1 MNFPLPNVKDMTDR
15 EFILW
20 VCGAVLLYLLWINP
34 ASLDMKLEK
43 MGELQ
48 AQMIAEHKDLLKV
61 MQVQCLNHAENV
73 TDQDRRTRQQRRC
86 LTLQVNTEMVD

>member
-1 MNFPLPNVKDMTDR
+1 MNLPLPNVKDMTDR

-20 VCGAVLLYLLWINP
+20 VCGAVLVYLLWLNP
-34 ASLDMKLEK
+34 VGLEVKLDK

-48 AQMIAEHKDLLKV
+48 AQMIVEHKDLLKV

-73 TDQDRRTRQQRRC
+73 SDQERRTRQQRRC
-86 LTLQVNTEMVD
+86 LTLQVNTEISE